1 MINSLSSRD
10 RNILALYNKTHE
22 LASLLADLVRMQ
34 LLTDT
39 TILHI
44 STLGVAPF
52 FVENIPEL
60 QVGLSPSS
68 VPTIA
73 NQVALTGHPSD

>member
-1 MINSLSSRD
+1 MARFYSVTSRD

-60 QVGLSPSS
+60 QVGPSQVV
-68 VPTIA
+68 VPLVVHICPT
-73 NQVALTGHPSD
+73 